1 MVERR
6 CIVTR
11 QSGNTDQ
18 LLRFVLSP
26 DNEVVF
32 DLKGKLPG
40 RGAWV
45 TGQKSYVEQAVE
57 KKLFAR
63 AFKSQCRIG
72 DNLAEKIDQLLE
84 EHCLNYISLSKKAGQ
99 ILTGFD
105 KISAALSK
113 NNVEMLIEATDGA
126 SDGQSKLENKFA
138 AVAGEA
144 KIVNVFSSRQMNLA
158 LGGTNVIHAA
168 ITRGTMA
175 PGILAAVEKLQK
187 YRGRLA

>member
-11 QSGNTDQ
+11 QSGDADQ

-26 DNEVVF
+26 DNEVFF
-32 DLKGKLPG
+32 DLKEKLPG

-45 TGQKSYVEQAVE
+45 TGQRSYVEQAVS

-63 AFKSQCRIG
+63 AFKTQCRI
-72 DNLAEKIDQLLE
+72 DENLADKIDQLLE

-126 SDGQSKLENKFA
+126 SDGQSKLEKKLV

-144 KIVNVFSSRQMNLA
+144 KIVKVFSSRQMNLA

-175 PGILAAVEKLQK
+175 PGILAAAEKLQR
-187 YRGRLA
+187 YRGILT